1 MKNKTIKLPSLERML
16 GVVGLVF
23 IVLIAWATNQ
33 DTKKHG
39 RLTRPRR
46 VLGWLAIESITAI
59 GWALDRIAPVD
70 AGAETRGLADP
81 RPAMHGEQ
89 R

>member
-1 MKNKTIKLPSLERML
+1 MKNKTVKLPSLERML
-16 GVVGLVF
+16 GVLGLVF

-33 DTKKHG
+33 DSKEHG
-39 RLTRPRR
+39 RPTHARR
-46 VLGWLAIESITAI
+46 LLGWLVIESITAI

-70 AGAETRGLADP
+70 VGTATRGFGDP
-81 RPAMHGEQ
+81 RPAVHGEQ

>member
-1 MKNKTIKLPSLERML
+1 MKNKTVKLRSLERML

-33 DTKKHG
+33 DTKEHG
-39 RLTRPRR
+39 RLARPRR
-46 VLGWLAIESITAI
+46 LLGWLAVESIAAI
-59 GWALDRIAPVD
+59 GWALDRIAPID
-70 AGAETRGLADP
+70 TAAETRGLA
-81 RPAMHGEQ
+81 RPAVHGEQ

>member
-1 MKNKTIKLPSLERML
+1 MKNEKVKLPSLERML

-33 DTKKHG
+33 DTKEHG
-39 RLTRPRR
+39 RLTLRR
-46 VLGWLAIESITAI
+46 QLLGWLAIESITAI

-89 R
+89 Q